1 MDPVTGSVLT
11 ALVGLGVHVVAV
23 VRQEVGLRWQA
34 RQEKERRHQLALLA
48 GVLPPGCRLVEVRG
62 DGSEVQLVIGREGG
76 DGDGD
81 AGGQTRRPAA

>member
-1 MDPVTGSVLT
+1 MDPVTGSVVT

-48 GVLPPGCRLVEVRG
+48 RVLPPGCRLVEVRG
-62 DGSEVQLVIGREGG
+62 DGSEVQLVIGR

-81 AGGQTRRPAA
+81 AGGQTGRPAA